1 MSDPGDPEYLKGDFW
16 PLLPQPGATGSR
28 WGSDRE
34 GMEAQVERAE
44 ARLLDHCANLGRWL
58 DDAMDRTSAT
68 GRLYETLDVGTISML
83 RRGLGTHVGTRREGL
98 RGLN

>member
-1 MSDPGDPEYLKGDFW
+1 MPEPHDPKGDFW
-16 PLLPQPGATGSR
+16 LLLPQAGASGSR

-34 GMEAQVERAE
+34 SMEAQVDRAE

-58 DDAMDRTSAT
+58 DDAMERPSAT

-98 RGLN
+98 RGLKGLS